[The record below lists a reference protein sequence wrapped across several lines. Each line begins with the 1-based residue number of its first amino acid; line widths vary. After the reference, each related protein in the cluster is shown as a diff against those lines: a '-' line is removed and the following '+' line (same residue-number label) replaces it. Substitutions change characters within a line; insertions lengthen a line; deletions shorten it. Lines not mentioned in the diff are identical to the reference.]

1 MRTPMRPMRFNPSS
15 SSLLA
20 STSVKLAIAM
30 VVVSVLVQLGGSAL
44 APYLL
49 LVPHLALRGWV
60 WQLFTYPFIETNV
73 LSLLIDGFVLVM
85 IGLGVEQSWGPRRVL
100 MFSLGTAVVSGVLTV
115 LLSLVVPSLRE
126 YPFLGAG
133 VMVTSLW
140 IAYGLSFGRT
150 QMNFWGIPLTGNG
163 LAWVGVGFVAL
174 NAVFAHDWRPVLPE
188 AFGAALIFGYF
199 RLGSPRTAWLRFGSW
214 RLQRQLRGRAR
225 HLKVVG
231 KDRNTSSDSDRY
243 LH

>member
-1 MRTPMRPMRFNPSS
+1 
-15 SSLLA
+15 
-20 STSVKLAIAM
+20 VKLAIAM
-30 VVVSVLVQLGGSAL
+30 VVVSVLVQLGGPAV
-44 APYLL
+44 AQYLL
-49 LVPHLALRGWV
+49 LIPGLTLHGWV
-60 WQLFTYPFIETNV
+60 WQLVTYPFIETNV

-100 MFSLGTAVVSGVLTV
+100 ALSVGTSVVAGVLTV
-115 LLSLVVPSLRE
+115 LLSLVIPSLRSF
-126 YPFLGAG
+126 PFLGAG
-133 VMVTSLW
+133 VMVTALW

-174 NAVFAHDWRPVLPE
+174 NGVFGGWRPVLPE
-188 AFGAALIFGYF
+188 ALGAALTFGYF
-199 RLGSPRTAWLRFGSW
+199 RLSAPRTLWLRFTSW
-214 RLQRQLRGRAR
+214 RLQLMLRGRAR

-231 KDRNTSSDSDRY
+231 KDRNTSNDSDRY